1 MHAVDGC
8 SWFTLHFSLSLQV
21 IFSCCFLNFIPP
33 APHLWLLYFSLPR
46 SCYVSTR
53 DNVAGF
59 PPSAVWI
66 KQFLLAGTT
75 MVQAGSETVSFT
87 FMCLFLCVMFTKSLE
102 SSLCS
107 HLQITSHNTHQV
119 CLKIHVKEFLCQA
132 KSVCNLLNILSCNKR
147 KFVWLASEFT
157 SRITENSHC

>member
-33 APHLWLLYFSLPR
+33 APHLWLLYFSPPR

-59 PPSAVWI
+59 PPSVVWI

-75 MVQAGSETVSFT
+75 MVLARKRDGLLHIHAYF
-87 FMCLFLCVMFTKSLE
+87 CV
-102 SSLCS
+102 LCS
-107 HLQITSHNTHQV
+107 QSP
-119 CLKIHVKEFLCQA
+119 
-132 KSVCNLLNILSCNKR
+132 
-147 KFVWLASEFT
+147 
-157 SRITENSHC
+157 